1 MIEWFTAAQIIVAL
15 AGGII
20 ALVMGAM
27 GRKPNDLTMG
37 FTGVVA
43 LLLIVQLA
51 VSIASPMTGNLPTGS
66 LFEFYIYLISAILVP
81 IAAGFWALLDRT
93 RWSTII
99 LGVAMLAV
107 AIMLYRMSQI
117 WFVQGV

>member
-1 MIEWFTAAQIIVAL
+1 MIEWFTAAQIVVAL
-15 AGGII
+15 AGGVVAI
-20 ALVMGAM
+20 VMGSM

-51 VSIASPMTGNLPTGS
+51 VSIACPITGNLPTGS
-66 LFEFYIYLISAILVP
+66 LLEFYIYLISAILVP
-81 IAAGFWALLDRT
+81 IAAGFWALLERT
-93 RWSTII
+93 RWSTLV

-117 WFVQGV
+117 WFVQGA